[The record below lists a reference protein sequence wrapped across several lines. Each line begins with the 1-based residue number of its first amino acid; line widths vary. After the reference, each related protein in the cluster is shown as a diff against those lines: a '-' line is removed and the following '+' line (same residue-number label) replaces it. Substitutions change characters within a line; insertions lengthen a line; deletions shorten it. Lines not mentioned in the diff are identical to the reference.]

1 MINCSKWMFLTPKH
15 DDLCVPALC
24 QVTTSGVEKIDW
36 QSFLVDTRWKY
47 VSKMSISTWIS
58 CVSQCLCT
66 KTAHTCSA
74 NELFPKWR
82 NVGVWSKSLEATA
95 DKFQNNDACVLPNG
109 TSHLC
114 NEDLGKVPRQNCF
127 RSCQSLK
134 NMKQNKPLKQLLAT
148 THFSVFLVNG
158 TRNSEAF
165 AKWPSALPSGPW
177 PPAVAS
183 RHALPGPIHL
193 PHASRFHGCIWWLQ
207 SEPVKLVNS
216 LRRAC

>member
-165 AKWPSALPSGPW
+165 AKWPSALQVG
-177 PPAVAS
+177 
-183 RHALPGPIHL
+183 LGHL
-193 PHASRFHGCIWWLQ
+193 QLHLDTLCQGQSICLTPHDFTAAYDGCNQ
-207 SEPVKLVNS
+207 NQ
-216 LRRAC
+216 

>member
-1 MINCSKWMFLTPKH
+1 MTICAYQHFAKSPHRGWRKSAGNPSWWTP
-15 DDLCVPALC
+15 VENMC
-24 QVTTSGVEKIDW
+24 QRCRFQLD
-36 QSFLVDTRWKY
+36 
-47 VSKMSISTWIS
+47 STWIS
-58 CVSQCLCT
+58 CLSQCLCT

-165 AKWPSALPSGPW
+165 AKWPSALQVG
-177 PPAVAS
+177 
-183 RHALPGPIHL
+183 LGHL
-193 PHASRFHGCIWWLQ
+193 QLHLDTLCQGQSICLTPHDFTAAYGCNQ
-207 SEPVKLVNS
+207 NQ
-216 LRRAC
+216 